1 MVGFVQFVSNLAQYP
16 LFWYGQLPVKREY
29 WANGYTY
36 INEWEHGMGRSE
48 KLSTNRTRSKLD
60 MDVIAL
66 AVWAIVVAIVS
77 WVLLD

>member
-1 MVGFVQFVSNLAQYP
+1 
-16 LFWYGQLPVKREY
+16 
-29 WANGYTY
+29 
-36 INEWEHGMGRSE
+36 MGRSE